1 MLLLLLLSPVQACTG
16 PALFCQQD
24 LLNLQKNN
32 PADQDYLLQTPEGQ
46 VQGRAL
52 TSAAGQT
59 FGSWEGVPYGEQ
71 PKRWSPPEPKQQWEG
86 VLDCTDLGPIC
97 MQYALDSDPLDSD
110 VTVIGQEDCLSLNIY
125 QPTWTEEPLPVFV
138 WVHGGGLEMGSGG
151 EYRPEMMVDED
162 MVVVTIN
169 YRLGA
174 LGFLSTDTPRFS
186 GNQGLRD
193 IQLALAWVQE
203 RISLFGG
210 DPTRVTVAGQSGG
223 SWAVS
228 LLLASPLS
236 NGLFSRAILQ
246 SGPVQGPGY
255 NMDDRQVAAEKGR
268 NMGNAVG
275 CPTEWAEEMEECL
288 LLLPVEALIK
298 YKGDFSQSATSMG
311 AVDDF
316 APDPVLPLP
325 YKEAISQG
333 IGPQVPVMVGE
344 NSFEGLLFSLP
355 EVGDPN
361 ILDSYDWNSGFGV
374 STVFFDTLN
383 MDLSLYS
390 PCLPTWAEAAG
401 LEFFGEALDSK
412 DLLAYL
418 HLQGDTKFGVGNSM
432 SADLFN
438 SAPNITVYRYLHT
451 FQDNTS
457 YSFAGTTEWGP
468 THGDELPYLWILPSY
483 GWSDTSTWSSLAKQH
498 SQLLLSLWSSF
509 TDSGRPSSEGVE
521 WRPYTPGGEYLQMG
535 DQAVMG
541 FGEGE
546 SRFAWW
552 RNLLEQGC

>member
-32 PADQDYLLQTPEGQ
+32 PADQDYLVQTPEGQ

-71 PKRWSPPEPKQQWEG
+71 PKRWSPPELKQQWEG

-110 VTVIGQEDCLSLNIY
+110 V
-125 QPTWTEEPLPVFV
+125 
-138 WVHGGGLEMGSGG
+138 
-151 EYRPEMMVDED
+151 
-162 MVVVTIN
+162 
-169 YRLGA
+169 
-174 LGFLSTDTPRFS
+174 
-186 GNQGLRD
+186 
-193 IQLALAWVQE
+193 
-203 RISLFGG
+203 
-210 DPTRVTVAGQSGG
+210 
-223 SWAVS
+223 
-228 LLLASPLS
+228 
-236 NGLFSRAILQ
+236 
-246 SGPVQGPGY
+246 
-255 NMDDRQVAAEKGR
+255 
-268 NMGNAVG
+268 
-275 CPTEWAEEMEECL
+275 
-288 LLLPVEALIK
+288 
-298 YKGDFSQSATSMG
+298 
-311 AVDDF
+311 
-316 APDPVLPLP
+316 
-325 YKEAISQG
+325 
-333 IGPQVPVMVGE
+333 
-344 NSFEGLLFSLP
+344 
-355 EVGDPN
+355 
-361 ILDSYDWNSGFGV
+361 
-374 STVFFDTLN
+374 
-383 MDLSLYS
+383 
-390 PCLPTWAEAAG
+390 
-401 LEFFGEALDSK
+401 
-412 DLLAYL
+412 
-418 HLQGDTKFGVGNSM
+418 
-432 SADLFN
+432 
-438 SAPNITVYRYLHT
+438 TVYRYLHT